1 MKSAVRMESLSKTY
15 YSRLMR
21 FQIRALQNISLQI
34 LPKTLSVFHGPNGSG
49 KSTILKILATLTQPT
64 SGKALV
70 FGYNVTHAP
79 RQVRD
84 LIGFLPENLF
94 PPLDV
99 TAYEYLKLVGH
110 LRHVTEDLSTKV
122 EELLQKVQLLRWRD
136 VPVQLFSSGMQQRLG
151 FAQTMISD
159 PDLYLLD
166 EPFSSLDTSGR
177 DMVLKEMQTLQEK
190 GKTIIVSTHRDEFLH
205 KIADNFVFLEKGR
218 LIEINGVERRQ

>member
-21 FQIRALQNISLQI
+21 FQIRALQKISLQI

-49 KSTILKILATLTQPT
+49 KSTILKILATLAQPT

-190 GKTIIVSTHRDEFLH
+190 GKTIIVSTHQDEFLH

>member
-49 KSTILKILATLTQPT
+49 KSTILKILATLAQPT
-64 SGKALV
+64 SGKALI
-70 FGYNVTHAP
+70 FGYNVAHAP

-94 PPLDV
+94 PPSDV
-99 TAYEYLKLVGH
+99 TAYEYLKLVGR
-110 LRHVTEDLSTKV
+110 LRHVTEDLSIRIEK
-122 EELLQKVQLLRWRD
+122 LLQKVQLLRWRD

-177 DMVLKEMQTLQEK
+177 DMVMKEMQTLREK
-190 GKTIIVSTHRDEFLH
+190 GKTIIVSTHRDEFLR
-205 KIADNFVFLEKGR
+205 KIADNFVLLEKGR
-218 LIEINGVERRQ
+218 LIEINCVERRQ

>member
-94 PPLDV
+94 PPLDI

-122 EELLQKVQLLRWRD
+122 EELLQKVKLLRWRD

-190 GKTIIVSTHRDEFLH
+190 GKTIIVSTHQDEFLH